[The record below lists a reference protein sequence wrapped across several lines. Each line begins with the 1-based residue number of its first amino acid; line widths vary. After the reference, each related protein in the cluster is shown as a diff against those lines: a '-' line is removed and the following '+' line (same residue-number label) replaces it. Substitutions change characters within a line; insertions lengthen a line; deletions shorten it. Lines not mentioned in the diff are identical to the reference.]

1 MMKLSCEVNGLSHR
15 YQSKFLF
22 QNLSFEVESGKMQMV
37 RGRNGAGK
45 TTLLKILS
53 TGMEAVEGKLIF
65 KQGPVELDRS
75 EIQKRVALVGPYLEL
90 PEELTLNELIHFQI
104 QSAPHCGN
112 LEGYL
117 ERINLFDMAEFA
129 SRYIHQYSTGMK
141 QKARLILSLTE
152 NRDIWILDEAGSNL
166 DPESH
171 LKFWEFVEMRKA
183 NRMVIF
189 ASNDPS
195 EFQFADQ
202 IIDL

>member
-1 MMKLSCEVNGLSHR
+1 
-15 YQSKFLF
+15 
-22 QNLSFEVESGKMQMV
+22 MQMV

-53 TGMEAVEGKLIF
+53 TGMEAVEGKLLF
-65 KQGPVELDRS
+65 KYGLVDLDRT
-75 EIQKRVALVGPYLEL
+75 EIQKRVALVGAYLEL
-90 PEELTLNELIHFQI
+90 PEELTLNELIQFQI
-104 QSAPHCGN
+104 QSAPHCEN

-117 ERINLFDMAEFA
+117 ERIKLFEMAEFA
-129 SRYIHQYSTGMK
+129 SRFIHQYSTGMK

-152 NRDIWILDEAGSNL
+152 NRDIWILDEAASNL

-171 LKFWEFVEMRKA
+171 QKFWDFVKKRKE
-183 NRMVIF
+183 NRIVIF

-195 EFQFADQ
+195 EYQFSDQ